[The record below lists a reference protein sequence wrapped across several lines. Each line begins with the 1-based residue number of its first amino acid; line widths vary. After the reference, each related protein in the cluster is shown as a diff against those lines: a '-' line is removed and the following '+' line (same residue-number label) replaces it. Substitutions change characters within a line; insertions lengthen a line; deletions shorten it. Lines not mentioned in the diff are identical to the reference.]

1 MLATNLTWGTWI
13 TPRIVRW
20 SGLIFRCALSVP
32 RYWYCGIPTKTG
44 GVSDMVVA
52 GLWLYL
58 AGCLCFLLGTVLLL
72 VSHYQG

>member
-1 MLATNLTWGTWI
+1 
-13 TPRIVRW
+13 
-20 SGLIFRCALSVP
+20 
-32 RYWYCGIPTKTG
+32 
-44 GVSDMVVA
+44 MVVA